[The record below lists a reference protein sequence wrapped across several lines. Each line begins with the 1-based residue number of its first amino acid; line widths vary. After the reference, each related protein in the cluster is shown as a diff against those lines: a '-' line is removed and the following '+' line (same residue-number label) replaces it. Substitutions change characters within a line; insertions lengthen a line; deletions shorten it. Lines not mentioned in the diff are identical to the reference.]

1 MRNLYIDSCGKIL
14 AERYNGKDDE
24 GEEEE
29 EEEDTLLG
37 KELMEVKMFSSVDR

>member
-29 EEEDTLLG
+29 EDTLLG